1 MNGVLSVRKVLW
13 GLESQPQVL
22 SLNQGV
28 ATLPLR
34 SFGGA
39 WCARRE
45 VSAPACRQTGSHP
58 QSSYLDV
65 ISK

>member
-13 GLESQPQVL
+13 GLDSQPQVL

-34 SFGGA
+34 SKVCETRG
-39 WCARRE
+39 
-45 VSAPACRQTGSHP
+45 
-58 QSSYLDV
+58 
-65 ISK
+65 